1 MQWAACKAGSS
12 WMDSDIGFTFL
23 NNELVSSY
31 YLISIE
37 DLNFGKWLSSK
48 KFLAFVLP
56 RMLASRV
63 IRLENQLNSID
74 SLSPVDITALKNK
87 AQLSHLRLTYFTEGS
102 QKQ

>member
-1 MQWAACKAGSS
+1 
-12 WMDSDIGFTFL
+12 
-23 NNELVSSY
+23 
-31 YLISIE
+31 
-37 DLNFGKWLSSK
+37 
-48 KFLAFVLP
+48 LAFVLP

>member
-1 MQWAACKAGSS
+1 
-12 WMDSDIGFTFL
+12 MDSDIGFTFL

-87 AQLSHLRLTYFTEGS
+87 AQLSHLRLTYFTEAS